1 MIENKFSENLNV
13 TGVPIQEEPDDSDI
27 NLDDPTILRGTDIK
41 FTPDGEESVIT
52 DLTYEQALV
61 RDSGEDD
68 TDMIYPLEFINTAG
82 DTVRL
87 DMNPIQELLNEKLN
101 RLIKSVDI
109 LHNNTVSIMQKIDN
123 EGNDK

>member
-1 MIENKFSENLNV
+1 M
-13 TGVPIQEEPDDSDI
+13 
-27 NLDDPTILRGTDIK
+27 
-41 FTPDGEESVIT
+41 
-52 DLTYEQALV
+52 

>member
-1 MIENKFSENLNV
+1 MMTTDEHNNVENLHV
-13 TGVPIQEEPDDSDI
+13 SGVPIQEEPDDD
-27 NLDDPTILRGTDIK
+27 TGVIK
-41 FTPDGEESVIT
+41 FSPDGEEIIIT
-52 DLTYEQALV
+52 DLTYEQALINT
-61 RDSGEDD
+61 GEDD
-68 TDMIYPLEFINTAG
+68 TDRIHPLEFINTAG

-109 LHNNTVSIMQKIDN
+109 LHNNVISIMQKIDN